1 MLSPDYLDTLP
12 DALVELYQTVEDD
25 ILRDVARRIAKM
37 DAVTETADWQL
48 WRYEQSAAVR
58 QDVTRTLAKYS
69 KKSDREIRRLL
80 KQAGAEALAADDKIH
95 RAAGADPQPVNDSP
109 ALLNLLNAGYEQTAG
124 TWKNLT
130 ATTARTVSGEFE
142 AACDRAW
149 LQVTS
154 GAFDYQTAVKR
165 AVDGLAA
172 GGIKAITYPSGHKD
186 TLEVAVRRAV
196 LTGVHQTTAKLQ
208 IARMDEVGCDFV
220 EVTAHAGARPEHAL
234 WQGKQYH
241 RGGAMT
247 YNGVRYPDFVSAT
260 HYGSGDGLCGW
271 NCRHDF
277 WPFWPGLS
285 TPNHSDAELEALNA
299 KTVEYNGEMY
309 SEYEISQMQRA
320 AERKVRAAKRTYLA
334 EDAAGVDTTQSAVN
348 LKKARQQLAQFIQDT
363 GAYPFDSSARTS
375 VAGFGRSEASK
386 AVWAAR
392 KNSLQAVET
401 SAKRDT
407 IKAQDT
413 AKTQS
418 TDFYSGTELKNMPLA
433 QLRKETAKLAAE
445 WYQSGQS
452 GISFPEGTDY
462 NSIAK
467 MLTDSGSKTSLIKD
481 YKSIRAKL
489 EQAAD
494 GKTELIKTNAAGQ
507 PVIEVVHTDLDGPP
521 NGITQ
526 ETNDHGGIN
535 RNFYGEDGKQTK
547 QISNNGHGHKK
558 EEAIGN
564 HGEHAHDYIYDD
576 NGKLLDRP
584 ARELTNKE
592 REENGDML

>member
-1 MLSPDYLDTLP
+1 MLSPSYLDTLP
-12 DALVELYQTVEDD
+12 DALVSLWQTVEDD
-25 ILRDVARRIAKM
+25 ILQDVARRIAKM
-37 DAVTETADWQL
+37 DTVTETAEWQL

-69 KKSDREIRRLL
+69 KKSDKEIRRLL
-80 KQAGAEALAADDKIH
+80 QQSGADSLAADDKIH
-95 RAAGADPQPVNDSP
+95 KAAGANPQPVNDSP

-149 LQVTS
+149 LQVSS

-172 GGIKAITYPSGHKD
+172 GGIKGITYPSGHKD

-234 WQGKQYH
+234 WQGRQYH
-241 RGGAMT
+241 RGGAIT

-285 TPNHSDAELEALNA
+285 TPNHTDEELEALNA
-299 KTVEYNGEMY
+299 KTIEYNGEMY

-334 EDAAGVDTTQSAVN
+334 EDAAGMDTTKAAAHLRTAREQ
-348 LKKARQQLAQFIQDT
+348 LKHFCQDT
-363 GAYPFDSSARTS
+363 GSALDSSRTS
-375 VAGFGRSEASK
+375 SAGFGRSAAGK
-386 AVWAAR
+386 ATAGAVRYYKNWANVPGFDAPKTLAEYYQVKYNKPEEWAR
-392 KNSLQAVET
+392 LRRDHDTLLSIDRKPWTPTFKKKAVET
-401 SAKRDT
+401 FREFKAAGVEISDHGVARFLSRSPGKKSPPFT
-407 IKAQDT
+407 IKDVAAQM
-413 AKTQS
+413 S
-418 TDFYSGTELKNMPLA
+418 LPVNYVETDGKLVRYYNGLA
-433 QLRKETAKLAAE
+433 VISSKENVLV
-445 WYQSGQS
+445 SVV
-452 GISFPEGTDY
+452 
-462 NSIAK
+462 
-467 MLTDSGSKTSLIKD
+467 IK
-481 YKSIRAKL
+481 KRAKP
-489 EQAAD
+489 EWRSM
-494 GKTELIKTNAAGQ
+494 
-507 PVIEVVHTDLDGPP
+507 P
-521 NGITQ
+521 
-526 ETNDHGGIN
+526 
-535 RNFYGEDGKQTK
+535 
-547 QISNNGHGHKK
+547 
-558 EEAIGN
+558 
-564 HGEHAHDYIYDD
+564 
-576 NGKLLDRP
+576 
-584 ARELTNKE
+584 
-592 REENGDML
+592 

>member
-1 MLSPDYLDTLP
+1 MLSPSYLDTLP
-12 DALVELYQTVEDD
+12 DELVSLWQTVEDD
-25 ILRDVARRIAKM
+25 ILQDVARRIAKM
-37 DAVTETADWQL
+37 DTVTETADWQL

-69 KKSDREIRRLL
+69 KKSDKEIRRLL
-80 KQAGAEALAADDKIH
+80 QQAGADSLAADDKIH
-95 RAAGADPQPVNDSP
+95 KAAGASPQPVNESP

-172 GGIKAITYPSGHKD
+172 GGIKGITYPSGHKD

-234 WQGKQYH
+234 WQGRQYH

-247 YNGVRYPDFVSAT
+247 YQGVRYPDFVSAT

-285 TPNHSDAELEALNA
+285 TPNHTDAELEELNA
-299 KTVEYNGEMY
+299 KTIEYNGEMY

-334 EDAAGVDTTQSAVN
+334 EDAAGVDTTKAAVK
-348 LKKARQQLAQFIQDT
+348 LKQARQQLSQFIQDT

-386 AVWAAR
+386 AAWTAR
-392 KNSLQAVET
+392 KNTL
-401 SAKRDT
+401 
-407 IKAQDT
+407 
-413 AKTQS
+413 
-418 TDFYSGTELKNMPLA
+418 
-433 QLRKETAKLAAE
+433 
-445 WYQSGQS
+445 
-452 GISFPEGTDY
+452 
-462 NSIAK
+462 
-467 MLTDSGSKTSLIKD
+467 
-481 YKSIRAKL
+481 
-489 EQAAD
+489 
-494 GKTELIKTNAAGQ
+494 TNAARQ
-507 PVIEVVHTDLDGPP
+507 TILKVNEVSLTGTP
-521 NGITQ
+521 NSITQ
-526 ETNDHGGIN
+526 KTNGRGGID
-535 RNFYGEDGKQTK
+535 RNYYGPDGKQTK

-558 EEAIGN
+558 EEAMGN
-564 HGEHAHDYIYDD
+564 HGEHAHDYTLNEKGIPVH
-576 NGKLLDRP
+576 GES
-584 ARELTNKE
+584 RELTAKE
-592 REENGDML
+592 RLENEDIL